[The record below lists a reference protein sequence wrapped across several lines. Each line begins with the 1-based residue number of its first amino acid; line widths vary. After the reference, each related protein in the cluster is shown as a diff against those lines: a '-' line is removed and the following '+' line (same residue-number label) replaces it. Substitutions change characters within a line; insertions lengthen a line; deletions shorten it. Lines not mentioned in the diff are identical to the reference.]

1 MSAEEIKNLRLKII
15 ELEKHQQIENEIEN
29 ETLNKNSI
37 SHNFKIISD
46 LLSEK
51 KISIKNNKYSK
62 NVPLARYYDEEFVT
76 HLDAIYNILQI
87 FDTRLSK
94 IENTT

>member
-15 ELEKHQQIENEIEN
+15 ELEKHQQIEN

-51 KISIKNNKYSK
+51 KTSIKNNKYSK
-62 NVPLARYYDEEFVT
+62 NVPLARYYDEDLVT

-94 IENTT
+94 IESSLKY

>member
-15 ELEKHQQIENEIEN
+15 ELEKHQQIENE
-29 ETLNKNSI
+29 TLNKNSI
-37 SHNFKIISD
+37 SHNFNIISD

-62 NVPLARYYDEEFVT
+62 NVPLARYYDEELVT